1 MNKKTLILGGALII
15 LIAIAYAY
23 QGPLKK
29 WQANLGKPKNFLAKA
44 EVDKVDKMEINAN
57 GKATTLEKQDERWK
71 VGATKDFYV
80 NKNLA
85 ENLIKKLEEAKKSE
99 MELVSANQDK
109 KKEFRTDESGISI
122 KLYEQGSVMADFV
135 IGKAGSDYMS
145 AYISQP
151 NTNNTY
157 AVMVNL
163 YDTFNQND
171 WRDKIIF
178 SSEKDKIAK
187 VRFQYPGRE
196 FVMEKDGESWTGK
209 TPYKFKVD
217 SKKIDEILDVMSDL
231 SAVKIPEQNFTGTGL
246 EKHLIIAQATGEG
259 VDNTLMIGTENEDGL
274 YYAKKGN
281 SDNIYLISKEQRNE
295 LNKQI
300 WQLK

>member
-1 MNKKTLILGGALII
+1 
-15 LIAIAYAY
+15 
-23 QGPLKK
+23 
-29 WQANLGKPKNFLAKA
+29 
-44 EVDKVDKMEINAN
+44 
-57 GKATTLEKQDERWK
+57 
-71 VGATKDFYV
+71 
-80 NKNLA
+80 
-85 ENLIKKLEEAKKSE
+85 
-99 MELVSANQDK
+99 
-109 KKEFRTDESGISI
+109 
-122 KLYEQGSVMADFV
+122 MADFV